1 MNMLVTA
8 PYSNEALQQL
18 ERYGTVH
25 FRPWKPHGRAFHSD
39 ELIRLLQETGADAL
53 ITEHDHVDAS
63 VIETA
68 NLKFIGVCRGTP
80 SNVDVAAATRRGIP
94 VFNTPARNAQAV
106 AELVT
111 AALIVFLRK
120 MREGEAWLKSGQW
133 KQDAHESY
141 LYFRGHELC
150 GRTVGMVGFGGVG
163 QRVAAV
169 LSGFDCKIQY
179 YDPYLKQPPKPEYVP
194 LSLEDIFS
202 TSDIVSIH
210 LPVTA
215 ETTGSIN
222 ERLFGM
228 MKPDAI
234 FVNSARASVVQRD
247 ALYSALKERRI
258 GGAILDV
265 FYNEPPD
272 ASDYELISLPNVY
285 ATPHI
290 AGASFEV
297 DGYSVK
303 IMNDVLK
310 EWFVHGNRSI
320 RQLVNP
326 SVLPLLESQ
335 QTAL

>member
-1 MNMLVTA
+1 MNILVTA
-8 PYSNEALQQL
+8 PYSSEALQQL

-39 ELIRLLQETGADAL
+39 ELIRLIQETGADCL

-63 VIETA
+63 VIETVD
-68 NLKFIGVCRGTP
+68 LKFIGVCRGTP
-80 SNVDVAAATRRGIP
+80 SNVDIAKATSRGIP

-111 AALIVFLRK
+111 AGLIVFLRK

-133 KQDAHESY
+133 KGDAHESY
-141 LYFRGHELC
+141 LYFRGHEIC
-150 GRTVGMVGFGGVG
+150 GKTVGMVGFGGVG

-169 LSGFDCKIQY
+169 LSGFSCKIQY
-179 YDPYLKQPPKPEYVP
+179 YDPYLKQSPNPEYVP
-194 LSLEDIFS
+194 ITLEEIFS

-222 ERLFGM
+222 ERLFRM
-228 MKPDAI
+228 MKPEAI
-234 FVNSARASVVQRD
+234 FVNSARAAVVDRD
-247 ALYSALKERRI
+247 ALYNTLKEQRI

-297 DGYSVK
+297 DGYSVT

-310 EWFVHGNRSI
+310 EWFVHGNREI

-326 SVLPLLESQ
+326 SVLSSLESHR
-335 QTAL
+335 TAL